1 MPRAHAQDDGRAV
14 HADSTILARER
25 AEVLA
30 EFDVSR
36 ETAARLDRFVA
47 VLLSWQ
53 NKANLIGRSTISS
66 LWRRHIGD
74 SLQLLPLAETSSRV
88 WVDLGSGAGFPGLAI
103 GCALAEREGARVHLI
118 ESNAKKAAFLREACR
133 ETAAPVV
140 VHAARIEGIEP
151 NLMPDIITAR
161 ALAPLDQLLRL
172 AAPMLT
178 KGAQGLFLKGQD
190 IEKELTQATKHW
202 NIDADI
208 VPSRTST
215 TGRILRV
222 RGLSPR

>member
-1 MPRAHAQDDGRAV
+1 MRKKTRSHPSLEGGG
-14 HADSTILARER
+14 LASER

-47 VLLSWQ
+47 LLLNW
-53 NKANLIGRSTISS
+53 KDKTNLIGASTISS

-74 SLQLLPLAETSSRV
+74 SLQLLPLAPVSARI
-88 WVDLGSGAGFPGLAI
+88 WADLGSGAGLPGLVV
-103 GCALAEREGARVHLI
+103 GCALAGREGARVHLI
-118 ESNAKKAAFLREACR
+118 ESNGKKAAFLREAVR
-133 ETAAPVV
+133 ETAAPAT
-140 VHAARIEGIEP
+140 VHAARIEDVELVP
-151 NLMPDIITAR
+151 VADVITAR
-161 ALAPLDQLLRL
+161 ALAPLDQLLCL

-178 KGAQGLFLKGQD
+178 KGAQALFMKGQD
-190 IEKELTQATKHW
+190 IERELTQATKHW

-222 RGLSPR
+222 RGLSPL

>member
-1 MPRAHAQDDGRAV
+1 MQKKRPPHPRLEGID
-14 HADSTILARER
+14 LAGER

-36 ETAARLDRFVA
+36 ETTARLDRFVA
-47 VLLSWQ
+47 VLLNWQ
-53 NKANLIGRSTISS
+53 NKANLIGPSTVSS
-66 LWRRHIGD
+66 LWRRHVGD
-74 SLQLLPLAETSSRV
+74 SLQLLPLAPAHTRV
-88 WVDLGSGAGFPGLAI
+88 WTDLGSGAGFPGLVI
-103 GCALAEREGARVHLI
+103 GCALAGVEGARVHLI
-118 ESNAKKAAFLREACR
+118 ESNGKKAAFLREAAR
-133 ETAAPVV
+133 ETAVPVT
-140 VHAARIEGIEP
+140 VHAARIEDLESAP
-151 NLMPDIITAR
+151 AADVITAR

-178 KGAQGLFLKGQD
+178 RGAQGLFLKGQD
-190 IEKELTQATKHW
+190 IEGELTQATKHW

-222 RGLSPR
+222 RGLWPR

>member
-1 MPRAHAQDDGRAV
+1 MPKTQDDARAV
-14 HADSTILARER
+14 RADSINLTRER

-47 VLLSWQ
+47 LLLNWQ

-74 SLQLLPLAETSSRV
+74 SLQLLPLAAARSRV
-88 WVDLGSGAGFPGLAI
+88 WADLGSGAGFPGLVI
-103 GCALAEREGARVHLI
+103 GCALVGVEGPRVHLI
-118 ESNAKKAAFLREACR
+118 ESNAKKAAFLREAGR

-140 VHAARIEGIEP
+140 VHATRIESIEP
-151 NLMPDIITAR
+151 ELMPDIITAR

-190 IEKELTQATKHW
+190 IEGELTEATKHW

>member
-1 MPRAHAQDDGRAV
+1 MPKTQDDACAV
-14 HADSTILARER
+14 RADSINLTRER

-47 VLLSWQ
+47 LLLNWQ

-74 SLQLLPLAETSSRV
+74 SLQLLPLAAARSRV
-88 WVDLGSGAGFPGLAI
+88 WADLGSGAGFPGLVI
-103 GCALAEREGARVHLI
+103 GCALVGVEGPRVHLI
-118 ESNAKKAAFLREACR
+118 ESNAKKAAFLREAGR

-140 VHAARIEGIEP
+140 VHATRIESIEP
-151 NLMPDIITAR
+151 ELMPDIITAR

-190 IEKELTQATKHW
+190 IEGELTEATKHW

>member
-1 MPRAHAQDDGRAV
+1 MPKKTRSRPRDDSV
-14 HADSTILARER
+14 DLAGER

-36 ETAARLDRFVA
+36 ETTARLDRFVA
-47 VLLSWQ
+47 LLLNWQ
-53 NKANLIGRSTISS
+53 NKANLIGPSTVSS
-66 LWRRHIGD
+66 LWRRHVGD
-74 SLQLLPLAETSSRV
+74 SLQLLPLAPARSRV
-88 WVDLGSGAGFPGLAI
+88 WTDLGSGAGFPGLVI
-103 GCALAEREGARVHLI
+103 GCALAGVEGARVHLI
-118 ESNAKKAAFLREACR
+118 ESNGKKAAFLREAVR
-133 ETAAPVV
+133 ETAAPVT
-140 VHAARIEGIEP
+140 VHAARIEDLELVP
-151 NLMPDIITAR
+151 AADVVTAR

-178 KGAQGLFLKGQD
+178 KGAQGLFMKGQD
-190 IEKELTQATKHW
+190 IERELTQATKHW

>member
-1 MPRAHAQDDGRAV
+1 MPKTQDDARAV
-14 HADSTILARER
+14 HADSINLTRDR

-47 VLLSWQ
+47 VLLNWQ
-53 NKANLIGRSTISS
+53 NKANLIGPSTIPS
-66 LWRRHIGD
+66 LWRRHVGD
-74 SLQLLPLAETSSRV
+74 SLQLLPLAPARSRV
-88 WVDLGSGAGFPGLAI
+88 WVDLGSGAGFPGLVI
-103 GCALAEREGARVHLI
+103 GCALAGLEGARVHLI
-118 ESNAKKAAFLREACR
+118 ESNAKKAAFLREAVR
-133 ETAAPVV
+133 ETGAPVI
-140 VHAARIEGIEP
+140 VHAARIEDME
-151 NLMPDIITAR
+151 LAAAADVITAR

-178 KGAQGLFLKGQD
+178 RGAQGLFMKGQD
-190 IEKELTQATKHW
+190 IDRELTKATKHW

-222 RGLSPR
+222 RGLAPRR

>member
-1 MPRAHAQDDGRAV
+1 MPKTQDDARAV
-14 HADSTILARER
+14 RADSINLARER

-47 VLLSWQ
+47 LLLNWQ

-74 SLQLLPLAETSSRV
+74 SLQLLPLAAARSRV
-88 WVDLGSGAGFPGLAI
+88 WADLGSGAGFPGLVI
-103 GCALAEREGARVHLI
+103 GCALAGVEGARVHLI
-118 ESNAKKAAFLREACR
+118 ESNAKKAAFLREAGR

-140 VHAARIEGIEP
+140 VHATRIESIEP
-151 NLMPDIITAR
+151 ELMPDIITAR

-190 IEKELTQATKHW
+190 IEGELTEATKHW

>member
-1 MPRAHAQDDGRAV
+1 VPKNTQTRSSEVGD
-14 HADSTILARER
+14 LARER

-36 ETAARLDRFVA
+36 ETAARLDGFVA
-47 VLLSWQ
+47 RLLSWQ

-66 LWRRHIGD
+66 LWRRHVGD
-74 SLQLLPLAETSSRV
+74 SLQLLPLAAARSRV
-88 WVDLGSGAGFPGLAI
+88 WADLGSGAGFPGLVI

-118 ESNAKKAAFLREACR
+118 ESNAKKAAFLREASR
-133 ETAAPVV
+133 ETAAPVT
-140 VHAARIEGIEP
+140 VHAARIETIEP
-151 NLMPDIITAR
+151 ELVSAGDIVTAR

-190 IEKELTQATKHW
+190 IERELTQATKHW

>member
-1 MPRAHAQDDGRAV
+1 MRKNIRPRPPLEGV
-14 HADSTILARER
+14 NLASER
-25 AEVLA
+25 AEVLT

-47 VLLSWQ
+47 LLLNWQ
-53 NKANLIGRSTISS
+53 DKTNLIGPSTISS

-74 SLQLLPLAETSSRV
+74 SLQLFPLAPARARV
-88 WVDLGSGAGFPGLAI
+88 WADLGSGAGFPGLVV
-103 GCALAEREGARVHLI
+103 GCGLADLEGARVHLI
-118 ESNAKKAAFLREACR
+118 DSNAKKAAFLREAAR
-133 ETAAPVV
+133 ETAIPATI
-140 VHAARIEGIEP
+140 HATRIEDVELVP
-151 NLMPDIITAR
+151 AADVITAR

-172 AAPMLT
+172 AAPMLI
-178 KGAQGLFLKGQD
+178 KGAQGLFMKGQD

-222 RGLSPR
+222 RGLSRR

>member
-1 MPRAHAQDDGRAV
+1 MPKD
-14 HADSTILARER
+14 ARRRSRPDVDPDRDR

-47 VLLSWQ
+47 LLLDWQ
-53 NKANLIGRSTISS
+53 AKTNLIGPSTVAS

-74 SLQLLPLAETSSRV
+74 SLQLLPLAPASSRV
-88 WVDLGSGAGFPGLAI
+88 WTDLGSGAGFPGLVI
-103 GCALAEREGARVHLI
+103 GCAIAGIGGARVHLI
-118 ESNAKKAAFLREACR
+118 ESNAKKAAFLREAGR
-133 ETAAPVV
+133 ETAAPVT
-140 VHAARIEGIEP
+140 VHATRIEDMEVLP
-151 NLMPDIITAR
+151 AADIVTAR

-178 KGAQGLFLKGQD
+178 KGAQGLFMKGQD
-190 IEKELTQATKHW
+190 IERELTQATKRW
-202 NIDADI
+202 SIDADI

>member
-1 MPRAHAQDDGRAV
+1 MPKTQDGRAV
-14 HADSTILARER
+14 RPDSNNLARER
-25 AEVLA
+25 AEVLE

-47 VLLSWQ
+47 LLLSWQ

-74 SLQLLPLAETSSRV
+74 SLQLLPLAAARARV
-88 WVDLGSGAGFPGLAI
+88 WADLGSGAGFPGLVI

-118 ESNAKKAAFLREACR
+118 ESNAKKAAFLREAGR
-133 ETAAPVV
+133 ETAAPVTI
-140 VHAARIEGIEP
+140 HAARIETIEP
-151 NLMPDIITAR
+151 ELVSASDIVTAR

-190 IEKELTQATKHW
+190 IERELTQATKHW
-202 NIDADI
+202 IIDADI
-208 VPSRTST
+208 VPSRTSA